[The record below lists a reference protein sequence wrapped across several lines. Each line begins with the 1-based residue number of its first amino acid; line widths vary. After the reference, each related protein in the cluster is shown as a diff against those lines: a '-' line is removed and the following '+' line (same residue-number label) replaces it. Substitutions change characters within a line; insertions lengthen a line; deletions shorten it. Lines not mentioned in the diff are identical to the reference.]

1 GIRDATVTGVQTCAL
16 PISDS
21 AYQSLI
27 RSRSITHQQQDE
39 NHADERNQSRE
50 NHNWIEGMSA
60 TGLAHIRKITD
71 EFEGNDSPDA
81 CTGTAE
87 TADRCHGFAVVK
99 VGWQHVRHGR
109 ETCIAKGCY
118 GEKQGNQVQIGR

>member
-1 GIRDATVTGVQTCAL
+1 PLSLHDAL
-16 PISDS
+16 PIYS

-27 RSRSITHQQQDE
+27 RSRSITHQQQDQ
-39 NHADERNQSRE
+39 NHADEWNQSRE
-50 NHNWIEGMSA
+50 NHNRIEGMSA
-60 TGLAHIRKITD
+60 IGLAHIRKIAD

-109 ETCIAKGCY
+109 ERSEERRVGKECKWRGSRY
-118 GEKQGNQVQIGR
+118 

>member
-21 AYQSLI
+21 THQSLI
-27 RSRSITHQQQDE
+27 RSRSIAHQQQDQ

-81 CTGTAE
+81 CTG
-87 TADRCHGFAVVK
+87 K
-99 VGWQHVRHGR
+99 
-109 ETCIAKGCY
+109 
-118 GEKQGNQVQIGR
+118 IGRASCRERAGKYVG

>member
-1 GIRDATVTGVQTCAL
+1 MSQSAISTAAMAVMVTGPRRPKAPQDRSC
-16 PISDS
+16 PISS
-21 AYQSLI
+21 GLKGSPPMMQGVK
-27 RSRSITHQQQDE
+27 RSCR
-39 NHADERNQSRE
+39 
-50 NHNWIEGMSA
+50 
-60 TGLAHIRKITD
+60 RKITD

-109 ETCIAKGCY
+109 ETCIAKGC
-118 GEKQGNQVQIGR
+118 